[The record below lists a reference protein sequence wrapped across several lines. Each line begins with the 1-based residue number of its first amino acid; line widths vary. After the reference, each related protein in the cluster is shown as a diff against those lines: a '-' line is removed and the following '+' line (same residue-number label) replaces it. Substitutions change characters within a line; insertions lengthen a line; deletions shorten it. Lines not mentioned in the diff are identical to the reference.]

1 MDDDVRSK
9 EGLAGKSTGPV
20 QSHSEGCADRD
31 FPSKVCDFTLPRKA
45 AKQSLGQPY
54 LKPTQ
59 VDKVNIQRRLRE
71 HSLRN

>member
-1 MDDDVRSK
+1 MDGDVRSE

-20 QSHSEGCADRD
+20 QSHSKGRAERPMPRKVRD
-31 FPSKVCDFTLPRKA
+31 PTLPRKA

-54 LKPTQ
+54 PKPTQ